1 MDELDLE
8 LEREKQ
14 RPVEVVK
21 KGGWLGKI
29 VALLLGIILGFV
41 GCFGAIAAVVYY
53 FIGVMKIEEGAGYL
67 KGVLGDDFDYTD
79 YIAGEYGD
87 KTTLDLI
94 LSTTT
99 AAQSVLDGTGTLNT
113 LNDIYPFLYTV
124 VAGAE
129 DADPN
134 AAFNGI
140 VPMLKQYGLEL
151 DAALMMDLI
160 VNGTGGEVLQ
170 PDKYLIDYILDNAYD
185 LAIGDLL
192 QIVPFPASPIID
204 ALFYGEEGVDYVV
217 NSDGLKEP
225 LEGGTPWL
233 TIEGLLF
240 AEGDVIGERI
250 NAITLDTVLS
260 VPESN
265 DLMKALAYGASSHYE
280 YVNGEAVMKQ
290 QTYTFDGTYFY
301 DDNGEKVDG
310 VITPMLHDMFYSITQ
325 DDKTLYLKVDENG
338 NYLAY
343 NDMNCTRAALY
354 KKTTIGDLNGDTDS
368 LINNIELGST
378 LKVTPSSNKVLLA
391 LAYGTEGEDYDVVNG
406 EIKMRDGKKKRTIG
420 DLTNGGDELIE
431 NIRLADVMETDTG
444 DSIMMYLLY
453 GKKDVHYELVD
464 GEPMPISLQKQIA
477 VLEHN
482 DSKLPYNV
490 YGDTRLDGTTD
501 GATYTVDGITYYLSP
516 VEDTTTTPATQ
527 MTVAIKDE
535 DHTDVSGNAAL
546 YYVFEDEAKTIPV
559 KFEPTSLGELM
570 NDSSIISNLT
580 NRLTLVEVMGETA
593 LQGTPMENLGQY
605 VINDVPNQIETLQ
618 LKDIFDETELQNNKI
633 LKNLSESTL
642 ESLTDDVEKLTFSD
656 IYDETDVAGNNVLE
670 YLYTATDDEGN
681 LYPITNL
688 TEAVDKMAVSD
699 VFDET
704 EINDNPILKSLAYDE
719 NGDEVLIND
728 MNDRLNTL
736 TVEDVFGDDMY
747 KKNENGEYVD
757 KDDNVLVDQTDTS
770 KYVVANRI
778 VYNLRGTYITDLDEK
793 INTLTVSDVF
803 DETEIESNPILKS
816 LAYDENGDPVLVNDM
831 NERLDT
837 LTVEDVFGDDMY
849 KKNENGEYVDKDGN
863 VIVPQTDTSKY
874 VVSNRIVYNLRG
886 TYITDLDEKI
896 NELTVSDVFDETEIN
911 SNPILKSLAYDEE
924 GEPVLINDMNER
936 LDTLTIEDVFGDD
949 MYKKNE
955 NGEYVDKDNNVL
967 VDQTDKSKY
976 VVANPII
983 YSLRET
989 YITDLDKKIDTM
1001 TVGDIFGDEIY
1012 KKKDDGSGDYEQATD
1027 NEGNLI
1033 FDTDGNPVYVVKR
1046 DANHVLAALSEKK
1059 ISELS
1064 TAMDDLYV
1072 GDLFVHEIY
1081 KEKEGDED
1089 HFETDTSE
1097 RSGYAVNP
1105 NANPILVALRDCRI
1119 DEMSDEVANMTVG
1132 EIFKNDIYEADGTTV
1147 KGSWYYLLKDSRK
1160 KIDADGDGEEDDDNP
1175 NYGEVHDTYKLTSEM
1190 HVMME
1195 NMSANMETA
1204 TLEELNQMGIINL
1217 SGNETL
1223 LSREEGG
1230 QGVIQY
1236 NILLTTID
1244 TYYYED
1250 GVTEKKFFCELTV
1263 SQLFDYVGKLI
1274 EAI

>member
-1 MDELDLE
+1 
-8 LEREKQ
+8 
-14 RPVEVVK
+14 
-21 KGGWLGKI
+21 
-29 VALLLGIILGFV
+29 LGIILGFV

-170 PDKYLIDYILDNAYD
+170 PDKYLTDYILDNAYD

-280 YVNGEAVMKQ
+280 YVNGKAVMKQ
-290 QTYTFDGTYFY
+290 QTYTFDGTFFY

-354 KKTTIGDLNGDTDS
+354 RKTTIGDLNGDTDS

-431 NIRLADVMETDTG
+431 NIRLADVMETDMG

-464 GEPMPISLQKQIA
+464 GEPISLQKQIA

-546 YYVFEDEAKTIPV
+546 YYVFEDEEKTIPV

-605 VINDVPNQIETLQ
+605 VIDDVPNQIETLQ

-656 IYDETDVAGNNVLE
+656 IYDEADVAGNNVLE
-670 YLYTATDDEGN
+670 YLYNATDDEGN
-681 LYPITNL
+681 LYTITNL

-719 NGDEVLIND
+719 EGEPVLIND
-728 MNDRLNTL
+728 MNERLNTL

-747 KKNENGEYVD
+747 KKNDEGEYVD
-757 KDDNVLVDQTDTS
+757 KDDNVL
-770 KYVVANRI
+770 I
-778 VYNLRGTYITDLDEK
+778 
-793 INTLTVSDVF
+793 
-803 DETEIESNPILKS
+803 
-816 LAYDENGDPVLVNDM
+816 
-831 NERLDT
+831 
-837 LTVEDVFGDDMY
+837 
-849 KKNENGEYVDKDGN
+849 
-863 VIVPQTDTSKY
+863 
-874 VVSNRIVYNLRG
+874 
-886 TYITDLDEKI
+886 
-896 NELTVSDVFDETEIN
+896 
-911 SNPILKSLAYDEE
+911 
-924 GEPVLINDMNER
+924 
-936 LDTLTIEDVFGDD
+936 
-949 MYKKNE
+949 
-955 NGEYVDKDNNVL
+955 
-967 VDQTDKSKY
+967 DQTDKSKY
-976 VVANPII
+976 VVANPIV

-989 YITDLDKKIDTM
+989 KITELDGKINELTVDDVFGDDIYEKAEDGDGYKKVVDGEDNPITD
-1001 TVGDIFGDEIY
+1001 EN
-1012 KKKDDGSGDYEQATD
+1012 GDY
-1027 NEGNLI
+1027 
-1033 FDTDGNPVYVVKR
+1033 VYVVK
-1046 DANHVLAALSEKK
+1046 E
-1059 ISELS
+1059 
-1064 TAMDDLYV
+1064 
-1072 GDLFVHEIY
+1072 
-1081 KEKEGDED
+1081 
-1089 HFETDTSE
+1089 
-1097 RSGYAVNP
+1097 
-1105 NANPILVALRDCRI
+1105 NANPVLVHLKDTPIAD
-1119 DEMSDEVANMTVG
+1119 MSSAINDMKVG
-1132 EIFKNDIYEADGTTV
+1132 EIFKNDIYEEDGTTV
-1147 KGSWYYLLKDSRK
+1147 KADANPVLVHLKDTPVTDMAGAVDDMK
-1160 KIDADGDGEEDDDNP
+1160 LGDIFKDDIYEEDGTTVKADANP
-1175 NYGEVHDTYKLTSEM
+1175 VLVHL
-1190 HVMME
+1190 
-1195 NMSANMETA
+1195 
-1204 TLEELNQMGIINL
+1204 
-1217 SGNETL
+1217 
-1223 LSREEGG
+1223 
-1230 QGVIQY
+1230 
-1236 NILLTTID
+1236 
-1244 TYYYED
+1244 
-1250 GVTEKKFFCELTV
+1250 
-1263 SQLFDYVGKLI
+1263 
-1274 EAI
+1274 

>member
-290 QTYTFDGTYFY
+290 QTYTFDGTFFY

-310 VITPMLHDMFYSITQ
+310 VITPLANGIYSITQ
-325 DDKTLYLKVDENG
+325 DGKTLYLKADENG

-343 NDMNCTRAALY
+343 NDINCTRAALY
-354 KKTTIGDLNGDTDS
+354 RKTTIGDLNGDTDS

-453 GKKDVHYELVD
+453 GKKDVHYKLVD
-464 GEPMPISLQKQIA
+464 DEPISLQKQIA

-593 LQGTPMENLGQY
+593 LQGTPMEKLGQY
-605 VINDVPNQIETLQ
+605 VIDDVPNQIETLQ

-633 LKNLSESTL
+633 LKNLSGSTL

-670 YLYTATDDEGN
+670 YLYTAKDEYDN

-688 TEAVDKMAVSD
+688 TEAINKM
-699 VFDET
+699 
-704 EINDNPILKSLAYDE
+704 
-719 NGDEVLIND
+719 
-728 MNDRLNTL
+728 
-736 TVEDVFGDDMY
+736 
-747 KKNENGEYVD
+747 
-757 KDDNVLVDQTDTS
+757 
-770 KYVVANRI
+770 
-778 VYNLRGTYITDLDEK
+778 
-793 INTLTVSDVF
+793 
-803 DETEIESNPILKS
+803 
-816 LAYDENGDPVLVNDM
+816 
-831 NERLDT
+831 
-837 LTVEDVFGDDMY
+837 
-849 KKNENGEYVDKDGN
+849 
-863 VIVPQTDTSKY
+863 
-874 VVSNRIVYNLRG
+874 
-886 TYITDLDEKI
+886 
-896 NELTVSDVFDETEIN
+896 TVSDVFDETEIN

-936 LDTLTIEDVFGDD
+936 LDTLTIKDVFKDD
-949 MYKKNE
+949 IYNE
-955 NGEYVDKDNNVL
+955 DGTVKEDANPVL
-967 VDQTDKSKY
+967 VHLKDTK
-976 VVANPII
+976 VTA
-983 YSLRET
+983 LAT
-989 YITDLDKKIDTM
+989 KIDTM

-1012 KKKDDGSGDYEQATD
+1012 KQATNENGDPAFDENGNPIYEQATD
-1027 NEGNLI
+1027 NDGTLI
-1033 FDTDGNPVYVVKR
+1033 FDTDGNPIYVVKR

-1064 TAMDDLYV
+1064 TAMNDLYV

-1097 RSGYAVNP
+1097 RSKYAVDP
-1105 NANPILVALRDCRI
+1105 NANPILVALRDCPI
-1119 DEMSDEVANMTVG
+1119 DEMSTRVANLTVG
-1132 EIFKNDIYEADGTTV
+1132 EVFEDEIYEIDTTTGEFKLDSNGERII
-1147 KGSWYYLLKDSRK
+1147 KGNWYYLLKETRDSVTYTISAPTDEDPTATTTVTYVK
-1160 KIDADGDGEEDDDNP
+1160 GDRHT
-1175 NYGEVHDTYKLTSEM
+1175 NYYISSEM
-1190 HVMME
+1190 NRMIDNMSE
-1195 NMSANMETA
+1195 NMKTA
-1204 TLEELNQMGIINL
+1204 SLKELHDNKIIDL
-1217 SGNETL
+1217 SDHEDTL
-1223 LSREEGG
+1223 LSTGDSGLINYMGG
-1230 QGVIQY
+1230 
-1236 NILLTTID
+1236 NINADEFGNKTHF
-1244 TYYYED
+1244 YQ
-1250 GVTEKKFFCELTV
+1250 LTV
-1263 SQLFDYVGKLI
+1263 EELFNYVGALLGQI
-1274 EAI
+1274 PTVP